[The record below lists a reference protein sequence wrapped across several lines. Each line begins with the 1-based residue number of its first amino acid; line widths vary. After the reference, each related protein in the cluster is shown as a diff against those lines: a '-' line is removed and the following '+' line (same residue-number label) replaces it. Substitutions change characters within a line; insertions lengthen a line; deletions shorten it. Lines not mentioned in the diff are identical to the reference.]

1 MRRTM
6 SQAPL
11 SPRYMTRFRC
21 IADRCEDTCCAG
33 WRVPMSEARLRNLQ
47 QTVAGTPDAARVEQL
62 VQLNPFPIN
71 PNEHAFITLQQNGD
85 CSFLEPDRLCSLQR
99 RHGETVLPD
108 PCFTFPRSFTH
119 WGERL
124 EVAASLACPEI
135 ARLALLAED
144 ALELVPAPPEQLH
157 RAETGR
163 RFDTELAADAE
174 VLRTAVLRL
183 FQRREYPFASRLA
196 FLAHLG
202 AHIEAD
208 FRALEEL
215 QGAARA
221 QARTQLEEQLRRFDT
236 PEVLE
241 PLHRDFQAMPE
252 PDVPN
257 ASLFTSVLKARTEH
271 TRSARYESFVRKLLA
286 SYEAAGAGESGDPRA
301 AWRAYVQRCARMDQ
315 AYGPRLDQ
323 YFTHHA
329 LNHWTRAVVTRMP
342 GTLVGAFRYILR
354 VAVLRWVLMSHPE
367 VVALCAGA
375 PLPLEQAQPTLD
387 AVAVEC
393 FQLMAKQVEQASDF
407 LALANELAGGG
418 GEETLGGSIMFARLC
433 DLGRPAA

>member
-33 WRVPMSEARLRNLQ
+33 WRVPMSEARLRHMQ

-71 PNEHAFITLQQNGD
+71 PKEHALISLKENGD
-85 CSFLEPDRLCSLQR
+85 CSFLDEERFCSLQR
-99 RHGETVLPD
+99 RHGETVLAD

-135 ARLALLAED
+135 TRLALLSED
-144 ALELVPAPPEQLH
+144 ALELVPAPPEQLA

-163 RFDTELAADAE
+163 SVDAELAADAE
-174 VLRTAVLRL
+174 VLRTAALRL
-183 FQRREYPFASRLA
+183 FRRREYPFASRLA
-196 FLAHLG
+196 ILAHLG

-208 FRALEEL
+208 CKALEDH
-215 QGAARA
+215 QGEARTRARA
-221 QARTQLEEQLRRFDT
+221 ALAESLLRFDT
-236 PEVLE
+236 TEVLDA
-241 PLHRDFQAMPE
+241 LHRDFQAMPE
-252 PDVPN
+252 PEVPN
-257 ASLFTSVLKARTEH
+257 ASLFTSVLKTRTEH
-271 TRSARYESFVRKLLA
+271 TRSARYESFVRKVLA
-286 SYEAAGAGESGDPRA
+286 AYEGAADSQSSDPRA
-301 AWRAYVQRCARMDQ
+301 PWLAYVQRCAKLDQ

-342 GTLVGAFRYILR
+342 GPLVGAFRYILR
-354 VAVLRWVLMSHPE
+354 VALLRWVLACHPE
-367 VVALCAGA
+367 LVALCAGT
-375 PLPLEQAQPTLD
+375 PPPLEKAQPTLD

-407 LALANELAGGG
+407 LALANDLAGGNS
-418 GEETLGGSIMFARLC
+418 EETLGGSLMFARLC
-433 DLGRPAA
+433 DLGRPVA